1 MKNINN
7 FKFYQNSK
15 IHENLI
21 DNIWTNVGSNK
32 IIIYKLKSILNNL
45 DSLTSYRKYYN
56 VKTETFNFIKK
67 QIENYK

>member
-15 IHENLI
+15 IHKNLI

-67 QIENYK
+67 EIENYK